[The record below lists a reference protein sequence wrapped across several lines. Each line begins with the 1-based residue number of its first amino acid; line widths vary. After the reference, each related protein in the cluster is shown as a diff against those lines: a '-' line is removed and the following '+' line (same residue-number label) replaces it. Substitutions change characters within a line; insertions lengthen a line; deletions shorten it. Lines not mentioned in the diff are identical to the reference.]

1 MKLAGWGH
9 YPVVEGT
16 LLGCSD
22 RRAATQATQV
32 SNTLIARGN
41 GRSYGDPAINPD
53 ATLSALR
60 LDRLIAFDPAT
71 GRLTCEAGLL
81 LAELLAQFVPRGWF
95 PPVTP
100 GTKFVTIGGM
110 IAADVHGKN
119 HHQVGSFGHHVE
131 QLELLTANGT
141 VVVCSRTQ
149 NHDLFR
155 ATIGG
160 MGLTGVI
167 LSATFRMI
175 PIETAWIRQ
184 ETLVA
189 ANLHEVM
196 DFFEQAGEWV
206 YSVAW
211 IDCLARG
218 ANLGRSLL
226 YCGEH
231 ALIDDLAFDKA
242 QAPLAIPAKRP
253 RTVPFF
259 LPSLALNRFV
269 VRRFNEEYYRRGAAK
284 AGSAIVD
291 YDTFFYPLDA
301 ILEWNRIYG
310 RGGFAQYQCALP
322 REASRSG
329 LIHIV
334 GRIAEAGTGSVLST
348 LKLFG
353 PTDDPHS
360 GLLSFPIEG
369 YTLALDFPVN
379 RSTLAL
385 MKELDAIVADHGG
398 RLYLAKDSRM
408 SRDMMAKGYPGLTEF
423 LRIRNGSGAATKFH
437 SEQSRRLA
445 L

>member
-1 MKLAGWGH
+1 MKLAGWGN
-9 YPVVEGT
+9 YPVVEGS

-22 RRAATQATQV
+22 RRAAALVNHNAT
-32 SNTLIARGN
+32 TLIVRGN

-81 LAELLAQFVPRGWF
+81 LADLLTMFVPRGWF
-95 PPVTP
+95 PPMTP

-110 IAADVHGKN
+110 VAADVHGKN
-119 HHQVGSFGHHVE
+119 HHQVGSFGRHVE
-131 QLELLTANGT
+131 QLEILTANGA
-141 VVVCSRTQ
+141 VMVCSRTH

-167 LSATFRMI
+167 LSATFRLI

-189 ANLHEVM
+189 NNLHEVM

-218 ANLGRSLL
+218 THLGRSLL

-231 ALIDDLAFDKA
+231 ALIDDLDIAKA
-242 QAPLAIPAKRP
+242 QTPLAIPAKRT

-259 LPSLALNRFV
+259 LPSVALNRFV
-269 VRRFNEEYYRRGAAK
+269 VRRFNDIYYRRGAARP
-284 AGSAIVD
+284 SSSIVD

-301 ILEWNRIYG
+301 VLEWNRIYG
-310 RGGFAQYQCALP
+310 RRGFAQYQCALP

-329 LIHIV
+329 LMHIV
-334 GRIAEAGTGSVLST
+334 GRIAEAGTGSFLST

-369 YTLALDFPVN
+369 YTLALDFPVS

-408 SRDMMAKGYPGLTEF
+408 GRDMMVAGYPGLTEF
-423 LRIRNGSGAATKFH
+423 LRIRNESGAATKFH